1 MKIGIDASRA
11 FSAEKTGVEWY
22 SYHVLRHLLKNNS
35 FNTDYCLYVREKVH
49 PLPEGENAYVEQ
61 SIKRLYWPPKFLWTH
76 GRLSLEMIIRQPD
89 ILFVPSH
96 TLPLISARNSVITIH
111 DLAFEYF
118 PDSYSSQALSH
129 QRWAV
134 RHAVKHARRII
145 AISQNTRKD
154 LIKLYNAAPEKVSVV
169 YNGFDHD
176 EFKPMNPAQLK
187 SIRETYIPHS
197 DESTPIIAY
206 TGRIEIKKNI
216 INLLSAF
223 EKVHTFF
230 PDAQL
235 VLIGK
240 PGYGYEEV
248 QKHPALKR
256 LRPLIHEL
264 GYVSQAELP
273 KILNLANLFV
283 LPSFYE
289 GFGIPILEAMACGV
303 PVAASQTSSIPE
315 VVGDAAVLFDPNHVG
330 DIADKIIHL
339 LKTNELRRE
348 LIEKGFEQSK
358 KFSWEKCA
366 KETEKVLL
374 NIKN

>member
-11 FSAEKTGVEWY
+11 FSLEKTGVEWY
-22 SYHVLRHLLKNNS
+22 SYHLIKHLLKNNS
-35 FNTDYCLYVREKVH
+35 YNTDYCLYVRDKVS
-49 PLPEGENAYVEQ
+49 PLPPQEGTHIDE
-61 SIKRLYWPPKFLWTH
+61 SIKRLFWPPKYFWTH

-96 TLPLISARNSVITIH
+96 TLPWISARNSVVTIH
-111 DLAFEYF
+111 DLAFDYF
-118 PDSYSSQALSH
+118 PDSYSPRALAH

-134 RHAVKHARRII
+134 QHAVKKAQRII

-154 LIKLYNAAPEKVSVV
+154 LIKLYNAPPEKVHVV
-169 YNGFDHD
+169 YNGFDQN
-176 EFKPMNPAQLK
+176 EFKPMIPGQLK
-187 SIRETYIPHS
+187 AIRETYIPHS
-197 DESTPIIAY
+197 NESTPIIAY
-206 TGRIEIKKNI
+206 TGRIELKKNI
-216 INLLSAF
+216 VNLLSAF
-223 EKVHTFF
+223 EKIHTFF

-240 PGYGYEEV
+240 KGYGYEEV

-273 KILNLANLFV
+273 KLLNLANLFV

-289 GFGIPILEAMACGV
+289 GFGIPALEAMACGV
-303 PVAASQTSSIPE
+303 PVAGSQTSSIPE
-315 VVGDAAVLFDPNHVG
+315 VVGNAAVLFDPNDIEDMANKMIHV
-330 DIADKIIHL
+330 
-339 LKTNELRRE
+339 LKANELRRE

-366 KETEKVLL
+366 KDTEKVIL